1 VPEVISM
8 FVEVLVSGKGT
19 FATFWRRDRSF
30 AYVMVHGFEMWALL
44 F

>member
-8 FVEVLVSGKGT
+8 FVEVLVSGKGRIT
-19 FATFWRRDRSF
+19 ALWRRDKSF
-30 AYVMVHGFEMWALL
+30 APVMVHGFEIWALL